1 MTIGYLIDDNL
12 DVSDGVQ
19 QAMIL
24 IAEGMRAR
32 GHDVHYICSSTSRT
46 DLSGVHS
53 IGRQLSAKFNG
64 NSVRTPLPFQSKKVK
79 NLLNKIDFD
88 VLHVQMPYS
97 PFLSGKVIKNADQKV
112 AIFGTFH
119 ILPYNKMTIIGTKT
133 LRLLNKKTNHKIK
146 KSYAVSKPALE
157 FMTSDY
163 GIQGSVLPNPVDYAF
178 FSNVK
183 LKDVSSTKSIVYVG
197 RFDERK
203 GVLQLIKAFKNFKET
218 DRENYQLIMCG
229 KGRLFAEVKKYSE
242 DNDLNVIFPGF
253 VSEKQKAQYLKSAE
267 IAIFPSVSGESF
279 GIVLAE
285 AMASGASITI
295 GGDNPGY
302 RSVLGQW
309 PETLFDASLPEA
321 ISAKLKQI
329 VSSQKLSSKIGKQQ
343 HQAAKRYDIEKILD
357 ILERDYDSLKLAL
370 NS

>member
-1 MTIGYLIDDNL
+1 M
-12 DVSDGVQ
+12 
-19 QAMIL
+19 
-24 IAEGMRAR
+24 
-32 GHDVHYICSSTSRT
+32 
-46 DLSGVHS
+46 
-53 IGRQLSAKFNG
+53 
-64 NSVRTPLPFQSKKVK
+64 
-79 NLLNKIDFD
+79 
-88 VLHVQMPYS
+88 
-97 PFLSGKVIKNADQKV
+97 
-112 AIFGTFH
+112 
-119 ILPYNKMTIIGTKT
+119 
-133 LRLLNKKTNHKIK
+133 
-146 KSYAVSKPALE
+146 
-157 FMTSDY
+157 
-163 GIQGSVLPNPVDYAF
+163 PNPVDYAF